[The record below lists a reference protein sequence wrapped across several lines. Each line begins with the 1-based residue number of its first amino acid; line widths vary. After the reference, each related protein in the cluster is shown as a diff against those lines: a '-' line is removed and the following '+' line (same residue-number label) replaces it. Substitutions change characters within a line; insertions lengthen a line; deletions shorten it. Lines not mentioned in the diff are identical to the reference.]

1 METCKAIVLEG
12 SRKGLSCQFP
22 PSDNGYCGRHQRNFQ
37 HEQLL
42 KDGKI
47 PCRFFFRGC
56 DTIITTKGSCNDCKK
71 RICKKTTEC
80 GHEGCK
86 FKTTGDKYC
95 KKHSR
100 DTYRDE
106 EKEKSIR
113 YCDIDRGCFTVCK
126 EGYTTC
132 DICREKSYNKEKEI
146 RKERVELHNALEHI
160 PTVTKQLCV
169 NCGKDYEQFKTRYNK
184 PSKICK
190 SCNEYNAV
198 QDSKRTDRIRNYKNE
213 HFKNLEIY
221 YKDYIRSAKIRNYT
235 IGLQF
240 DDFKQLVLSQCHY
253 CQYFKDDEINGIDR
267 LDNRKGYEKDNCV
280 PCCETCNMMKYVYHP
295 LFFIELCKII
305 SGFNIPSA
313 DFYKKWK
320 QYYINTTSNSWANYK
335 KHSEE
340 TRKLP
345 FHITKEEWYIL
356 IKKPCY
362 LCGFTSKKGVGLDRV
377 DNSRREYTL
386 DNVKPCCGACNIFK
400 KDFTLAQVKEKALLV
415 SSIWTDTTPF
425 HSIPL

>member
-1 METCKAIVLEG
+1 METCKSIVLEG

-56 DTIITTKGSCNDCKK
+56 DAILTEKGSCNDCKK
-71 RICKKTTEC
+71 RICKKSTEC

-106 EKEKSIR
+106 EKEKGIR

-126 EGYTTC
+126 DDYTTC
-132 DICREKSYNKEKEI
+132 DKCREKSYNKEKEI
-146 RKERVELHNALEHI
+146 RKERVELHSALENI
-160 PTVTKQLCV
+160 TNSLKQLCV
-169 NCGKDYEQFKTRYNK
+169 NCGKDYEQFKTRFNK

-190 SCNEYNAV
+190 LCNEYNAA
-198 QDSKRTDRIRNYKNE
+198 QDSKRSSRIRNYKNE
-213 HFKNLEIY
+213 HFRNLEIY
-221 YKDYIRSAKIRNYT
+221 YKDYISSATTRNYT

-240 DDFKQLVLSQCHY
+240 EDFKQLVLSQCHY
-253 CQYFKDDEINGIDR
+253 CQYFKDEEINGIDR

-280 PCCETCNMMKYVYHP
+280 PCCETCNMMKHTYHP

-305 SGFNIPSA
+305 SGFDDPKP
-313 DFYKKWK
+313 DFYEKWTECYK
-320 QYYINTTSNSWANYK
+320 LRPVSYNKYK
-335 KHSEE
+335 KHAENK
-340 TRKLP
+340 RKLP
-345 FHITKEEWYIL
+345 FHITKEEWNTL

-362 LCGFTSKKGVGLDRV
+362 LCGYKSTKGIGLDRV
-377 DNSRREYTL
+377 DNTQREYTL
-386 DNVKPCCGACNIFK
+386 DNVKPCCYSCNVLK

-415 SSIWTDTTPF
+415 SSIWTDTTQF
-425 HSIPL
+425 HSIPV

>member
-12 SRKGLSCQFP
+12 SRKGLSCQFS
-22 PSDNGYCGRHQRNFQ
+22 PSDNEYCGRHQRNFQ

-56 DTIITTKGSCNDCKK
+56 DAILIEKGSCDDCKK
-71 RICKKTTEC
+71 RICKKTKEC

-106 EKEKSIR
+106 EKEKGIR
-113 YCDIDRGCFTVCK
+113 YCDIDRGCFAVCK

-132 DICREKSYNKEKEI
+132 DICREKSYSKEKNV
-146 RKERVELHNALEHI
+146 RQERVELHNALKNI
-160 PTVTKQLCV
+160 PNSVKQLCV
-169 NCGKDYEQFKTRYNK
+169 NCGKDYEQFKTRFNK

-190 SCNEYNAV
+190 LCNEYNAA
-198 QDSKRTDRIRNYKNE
+198 QDSKRSGRIRNYKNE
-213 HFKNLEIY
+213 HFRNLEIY
-221 YKDYIRSAKIRNYT
+221 YKDYISSATTRNYT

-240 DDFKQLVLSQCHY
+240 EDFKQLVLSQCHY
-253 CQYFKDDEINGIDR
+253 CQYFKDEEINGIDR

-280 PCCETCNMMKYVYHP
+280 PCCETCNMMKHTYHP

-305 SGFNIPSA
+305 SGFNDPKP
-313 DFYKKWK
+313 DFYEKWTE
-320 QYYINTTSNSWANYK
+320 YYKLRPVSYTKYK
-335 KHSEE
+335 KHAEL

-345 FHITKEEWYIL
+345 FHITKEEWNTL

-362 LCGFTSKKGVGLDRV
+362 LCGYKSTKGIGLDRV
-377 DNSRREYTL
+377 DNTQREYTL
-386 DNVKPCCGACNIFK
+386 DNVKPCCYSCNVLK

-415 SSIWTDTTPF
+415 SSIWTDTTQF
-425 HSIPL
+425 HSIPV

>member
-1 METCKAIVLEG
+1 METCKSIVLDG

-47 PCRFFFRGC
+47 PCLFFFRGC
-56 DTIITTKGSCNDCKK
+56 DAILTEKGSCDDCKK
-71 RICKKTTEC
+71 RICKKTTDC

-86 FKTTGDKYC
+86 FKTKGDKYC

-100 DTYRDE
+100 DIYRDE
-106 EKEKSIR
+106 EKEKGIH

-132 DICREKSYNKEKEI
+132 DTCREESYKKEKEI
-146 RKERVELHNALEHI
+146 RQERVELHNALKNI
-160 PTVTKQLCV
+160 PNSIKQLCV
-169 NCGKDYEQFKTRYNK
+169 NCGKDYEQFKTRFNK

-190 SCNEYNAV
+190 SCNQYNAA
-198 QDSKRTDRIRNYKNE
+198 QDIKRSGRIRNYKNE
-213 HFKNLEIY
+213 HFRNLGIY
-221 YKDYIRSAKIRNYT
+221 FKDYISSATTRNYT
-235 IGLQF
+235 IGIQF
-240 DDFKQLVLSQCHY
+240 DNFKQLVLSQCYY
-253 CQYFKDDEINGIDR
+253 CQYFKDEEINGIDR
-267 LDNRKGYEKDNCV
+267 LDNSKGYEKDNCV
-280 PCCETCNMMKYVYHP
+280 PCCETCNMMKHTYHP

-305 SGFNIPSA
+305 SGFDDPKP
-313 DFYKKWK
+313 DFYEKWTECYK
-320 QYYINTTSNSWANYK
+320 LRPVSYNKYK

-345 FHITKEEWYIL
+345 FHITKEEWNTL

-362 LCGFTSKKGVGLDRV
+362 LCGFKSTKGIGLDRV
-377 DNSRREYTL
+377 DNTRREYTL
-386 DNVKPCCGACNIFK
+386 DNVKPCCYSCNVLK